1 MTDAIYSVA
10 SALGHPFSLVA
21 ALLVVLCVGYR
32 TAIGRGGLASRMV
45 LILGVALY
53 VLANPFVSRLATRSL
68 ESLNRPASREELL
81 SAEAMVVLAGGFRR
95 GPDNRGEL
103 ALDTVS
109 RCLRAADI
117 YRSVGPRPI
126 IVSGGLLATGPD
138 DIPVSSGMKRLL
150 MDLGIPESDVVEEP
164 RSRTTFE
171 NAVESQKL
179 LAARALRR
187 IALVTSATHL
197 PRSVLVFRA
206 QGLDVIPVGAGYAG
220 AEPFVRAL
228 DVIPSATSVDT
239 INRAAHEWVGLAW
252 YWLHRRL

>member
-1 MTDAIYSVA
+1 MMDIAYSVA
-10 SALGHPFSLVA
+10 SAFGHPFSLVA
-21 ALLVVLCVGYR
+21 ALLVVLCVCFR
-32 TAIGRGGLASRMV
+32 SAIGRGGLVSRLV

-53 VLANPFVSRLATRSL
+53 VLSNPFVSRMATRSL
-68 ESLNRPASREELL
+68 ESLHRPATHEEL
-81 SAEAMVVLAGGFRR
+81 SSTQAMVVLAGGFRR

-103 ALDTVS
+103 GLDTVS

-117 YRSVGPRPI
+117 YRAVGPRPI
-126 IVSGGLLATGPD
+126 IVSGGLLATGPVD
-138 DIPVSSGMKRLL
+138 VPVSSGMKRLL
-150 MDLGIPESDVVEEP
+150 MALGVAEGDIVEEP
-164 RSRTTFE
+164 RSTTTFE

-187 IALVTSATHL
+187 VALVTSASHL
-197 PRSVLVFRA
+197 PRAVLVFRA
-206 QGLDVIPVGAGYAG
+206 QGLDVIPAGAGYAG
-220 AEPFVRAL
+220 AEPFARVL